1 MAKQRMKLYGKG
13 RHDENAQSQY
23 LEWFDYSFNCSLACT
38 DNVGFSGCQK
48 AGKLEHEAGVSLV
61 RAMRSAVCLSPQKD
75 ETSPCGARDA
85 RYEASA
91 GHIFINIYGVADA
104 KEIAELVDVVR
115 QARERM
121 NIHFRVTITFFN
133 NLGDRKKIT
142 ADTIGE

>member
-1 MAKQRMKLYGKG
+1 MMRTHSHSIWSGLITP
-13 RHDENAQSQY
+13 SIV
-23 LEWFDYSFNCSLACT
+23 LWLVLT
-38 DNVGFSGCQK
+38 TLGFSGCQK